1 MFASKEDLDIFIK
14 YFEKIIKLDG
24 VSLQANEVGQNQHNR
39 RTEDRVPT
47 GARLTGLPVQV
58 NRGAGT
64 GVENSRYNTG
74 M

>member
-1 MFASKEDLDIFIK
+1 MPDLNLVGARICNKVLNYI
-14 YFEKIIKLDG
+14 G
-24 VSLQANEVGQNQHNR
+24 HSVNSEVGQNQHNR
-39 RTEDRVPT
+39 RTEDRVPR

-64 GVENSRYNTG
+64 GVENSRYITG